1 MQRMRWGAWLTLWA
15 LAGSACSSAYTPRRS
30 AALKLM
36 MESGQPVLAK
46 NGMYVP
52 MGMFG
57 SGLVE
62 AVAEHPQ
69 ALEYA
74 EAYRDGTVWGF
85 GTAIAGAVVMGL
97 SPLALATDGNSS
109 NRGPSDRAVNTT
121 LAVAGIGLVAYCV
134 GLAMVV
140 DAQPHM
146 FDAINRY
153 NDAVEEG
160 WRPPAPATAATE

>member
-1 MQRMRWGAWLTLWA
+1 MRQLQLAAWLA
-15 LAGSACSSAYTPRRS
+15 LVAVSGPACSSAYTPRRS
-30 AALKLM
+30 AALKLL
-36 MESGQPVLAK
+36 MENGQPTLLK
-46 NGMYVP
+46 NGSYTP

-57 SGLVE
+57 GGLVE

-97 SPLALATDGNSS
+97 SPLALAADGNAN
-109 NRGPSDRAVNTT
+109 NRGPSDQAVNTT
-121 LAVAGIGLVAYCV
+121 LAVAGVGLIAYCV

-160 WRPPAPATAATE
+160 WRPPAAPTPIAE